1 MDHEALPHLIRHVI
15 PDAKRTADDQESI
28 KAFKELITNFT
39 ELPSIV
45 DKAMAVM
52 GIDSAIP
59 QSRAFGRDVLSIEI
73 EGPSR
78 PQLTLVDLP
87 GLIQNE
93 SKGVTNADVELVRE
107 ITDRYISQPRTIC
120 LAVVSATNDYAN
132 QGILTK
138 IRKVDPDGERTLGI
152 ITKPDRLPAGSG
164 SESAFLNLARN
175 NDIFFKLGWY
185 VLKNRSFEEGIS
197 SFVERNVSEATY
209 FERSNFKGL
218 AKDCVGIS
226 DQVFIPHGAHRNHS
240 ESKWLSHCRDLQ
252 TGLTRSDPAVWADQS
267 EAAITPDTYPNT
279 DPNRDKMNQAYKVL
293 LD

>member
-1 MDHEALPHLIRHVI
+1 MCGDQSAGKSSVLEALTEIPFPRNDNLCTRFATEIILRRATVDSLTIKVI
-15 PDAKRTADDQESI
+15 PDAKRTADDLESI
-28 KAFKELITNFT
+28 KAFKELITDFT

-59 QSRAFGRDVLSIEI
+59 QSRAFARDVLSIEI

-93 SKGVTNADVELVRE
+93 SKGVTNADVELV
-107 ITDRYISQPRTIC
+107 
-120 LAVVSATNDYAN
+120 
-132 QGILTK
+132 
-138 IRKVDPDGERTLGI
+138 RKVDPDGERTLGI

-175 NDIFFKLGWY
+175 NDIFFKLGWH
-185 VLKNRSFEEGIS
+185 VLKNRSFEEGTS
-197 SFVERNVSEATY
+197 SFVERNVAEATY

-226 DQVFIPHGAHRNHS
+226 DLVFIPHGAH
-240 ESKWLSHCRDLQ
+240 
-252 TGLTRSDPAVWADQS
+252 
-267 EAAITPDTYPNT
+267 
-279 DPNRDKMNQAYKVL
+279 
-293 LD
+293 